1 MAKIGI
7 IGAMELEVDALKA
20 AMEVKNTVTRA
31 GMEFKEGTL
40 NGADVVVVRS
50 GIGKVNAALCVQI
63 LVDLFQI
70 THVINTGVAGSLNA
84 DLDIGGYP
92 DFKDAIHHDVDATV
106 FGYPLGELPQ
116 MGIRE
121 FIADETLVNLA
132 VESCKKVNP
141 DLTVRTGRVVSGD
154 QFISS
159 DDVKKRLI
167 EVFHGDCAEMEGASI
182 AHGAYLN
189 KIPFIVIRAISD
201 KADGSAEMDYT
212 AFEHEGGKAFRA
224 SGRSSGTE
232 DSVSVTV
239 RPRQLQIN
247 SHGRTEKIKKTC
259 AADKVMIIYPLSA
272 ANNTDTVL
280 NTK

>member
-84 DLDIGGYP
+84 DLDIG
-92 DFKDAIHHDVDATV
+92 DILISKDAVHHDVDATV

-121 FIADETLVNLA
+121 FIADEHLA
-132 VESCKKVNP
+132 QVAVSTCREVNP
-141 DLTVRTGRVVSGD
+141 DIHVHTGRVVSGD

-159 DDVKKRLI
+159 KEVKTRLI
-167 EVFHGDCAEMEGASI
+167 QEFQGDCAEMEGASI

-189 KIPFIVIRAISD
+189 DIPFVIIRAISD
-201 KADGSAEMDYT
+201 KADDSAEMDYPS
-212 AFEHEGGKAFRA
+212 FEKAA
-224 SGRSSGTE
+224 ALHSAKLVE
-232 DSVSVTV
+232 AMM
-239 RPRQLQIN
+239 PRI
-247 SHGRTEKIKKTC
+247 
-259 AADKVMIIYPLSA
+259 
-272 ANNTDTVL
+272 
-280 NTK
+280 

>member
-84 DLDIGGYP
+84 DLDIG
-92 DFKDAIHHDVDATV
+92 DILISKDAIHHDVDATV

-121 FIADETLVNLA
+121 FIADEKLVNLA

-167 EVFHGDCAEMEGASI
+167 EVFHGDCAEMEGAAI

-201 KADGSAEMDYT
+201 KADGSAEMDYP
-212 AFEHEGGKAFRA
+212 AFEHEAAKHSARLV
-224 SGRSSGTE
+224 E
-232 DSVSVTV
+232 DLV
-239 RPRQLQIN
+239 Q
-247 SHGRTEKIKKTC
+247 KIQ
-259 AADKVMIIYPLSA
+259 
-272 ANNTDTVL
+272 
-280 NTK
+280 

>member
-84 DLDIGGYP
+84 DLDIG
-92 DFKDAIHHDVDATV
+92 DILISKDAIHHDVDATV

-121 FIADETLVNLA
+121 FIADEKLVNLA

-141 DLTVRTGRVVSGD
+141 DLTVRTVRVC
-154 QFISS
+154 QFRHSCICLS
-159 DDVKKRLI
+159 
-167 EVFHGDCAEMEGASI
+167 VFS
-182 AHGAYLN
+182 
-189 KIPFIVIRAISD
+189 
-201 KADGSAEMDYT
+201 T
-212 AFEHEGGKAFRA
+212 
-224 SGRSSGTE
+224 
-232 DSVSVTV
+232 VSV
-239 RPRQLQIN
+239 LF
-247 SHGRTEKIKKTC
+247 
-259 AADKVMIIYPLSA
+259 AADKGYIIITLTA
-272 ANNTDTVL
+272 AQVFFLFFSVSSWLLLCNWRGRTVTL
-280 NTK
+280 TVSSVPDLLPDAQNALPPHARRPCNPSLQSHLPYRKSPGLR

>member
-1 MAKIGI
+1 M
-7 IGAMELEVDALKA
+7 
-20 AMEVKNTVTRA
+20 
-31 GMEFKEGTL
+31 
-40 NGADVVVVRS
+40 
-50 GIGKVNAALCVQI
+50 
-63 LVDLFQI
+63 DLFQI

-84 DLDIGGYP
+84 DLDIG
-92 DFKDAIHHDVDATV
+92 DILISKDAIHHDVDATV

-121 FIADETLVNLA
+121 FIADEKLVNLA

-212 AFEHEGGKAFRA
+212 AFEHEAAKHSARLV
-224 SGRSSGTE
+224 E
-232 DSVSVTV
+232 DLV
-239 RPRQLQIN
+239 Q
-247 SHGRTEKIKKTC
+247 KIQ
-259 AADKVMIIYPLSA
+259 
-272 ANNTDTVL
+272 
-280 NTK
+280 

>member
-1 MAKIGI
+1 MKCVGI
-7 IGAMELEVDALKA
+7 IGAMEEEVSRLKEV
-20 AMEVKNTVTRA
+20 MTEVKITTRA
-31 GMEFKEGTL
+31 GMDFYEGVL
-40 NGADVVVVRS
+40 EGKKAVVVRS

-84 DLDIGGYP
+84 DLDIG
-92 DFKDAIHHDVDATV
+92 DILISKDAIHHDVDATV

-167 EVFHGDCAEMEGASI
+167 EVFHGDCAEMEGAAI

-189 KIPFIVIRAISD
+189 NIPIIVIRAISD
-201 KADGSAEMDYT
+201 KADGSAEMDYP
-212 AFEHEGGKAFRA
+212 AFEHEAAKHSARLV
-224 SGRSSGTE
+224 E
-232 DSVSVTV
+232 DLV
-239 RPRQLQIN
+239 Q
-247 SHGRTEKIKKTC
+247 KIQ
-259 AADKVMIIYPLSA
+259 
-272 ANNTDTVL
+272 
-280 NTK
+280 